1 MSAPSI
7 PLPTSSE
14 SSRPAYYTS
23 SEIKRRPLNSKWL
36 EGSGNTVKETV
47 VELKRLLNMELHD
60 SIELSQN
67 LAEAVFPDQNLPFPI
82 DNSLLNEPRSTRS
95 QTQTRP
101 SLISL
106 LTKLPEDWP
115 EAKTCQWLNDI
126 GDALR
131 LIHPD
136 NKYTKDGVVVT
147 PSKRVWTSAYSSVY
161 MKQDETN
168 KDSSVPHRKP
178 DIILVD
184 SDFDG
189 EVAWPQVHA
198 LAEVTRTE
206 LIKNRTIKDTVY
218 QKSYVMFRSQDNR
231 CFVPSLYFT
240 GDGFFTFNAC
250 DRSGIVYTT
259 TQKILDHPL
268 ILLRIIV
275 GLIFGHPSV
284 IGYDETIQCDARG
297 RALFIRVDGMDYR
310 VIAELFKSTA
320 LRGRATRCWSVESI
334 GEQKGFV
341 IKDCWADA
349 RREQSEIEILELMRE
364 LDLCKSC
371 CVPRLIHGGNVPV
384 LLNVKSGT
392 YGDDCT
398 ARRRKKDSS
407 VEGRI
412 HRRLMMEPLGRH
424 ITDFRCLHELVG
436 AVIDAVEGKFSLR
449 LFANSMLIR
458 ESSSTSEITC

>member
-1 MSAPSI
+1 MLAPSI

-23 SEIKRRPLNSKWL
+23 SEITRRRPLNSKWL

-60 SIELSQN
+60 SIKLSQN
-67 LAEAVFPDQNLPFPI
+67 LAEAIFPDQNLPFPI
-82 DNSLLNEPRSTRS
+82 DNSLLNEPQSTHS

-106 LTKLPEDWP
+106 LTKLPEDWL
-115 EAKTCQWLNDI
+115 ETKTCQWLNDI

-131 LIHPD
+131 LIHPV
-136 NKYTKDGVVVT
+136 NKYTNLDGVVVT
-147 PSKRVWTSAYSSVY
+147 PSKRVWTSAYSSIY

-168 KDSSVPHRKP
+168 KDSVLHHKP

-184 SDFDG
+184 LDFNG
-189 EVAWPQVHA
+189 EVTWPQVHA
-198 LAEVTRTE
+198 LAEVTCTE

-250 DRSGIVYTT
+250 DQSGIVYTT
-259 TQKILDHPL
+259 TRKILDHPL
-268 ILLRIIV
+268 ILLCIIV

-284 IGYDETIQCDARG
+284 IMYDETIQCDARG
-297 RALFIRVDGMDYR
+297 RALFIRVDGTDYR

-320 LRGRATRCWSVESI
+320 LRGWATRCWSVESI

-349 RREQSEIEILELMRE
+349 RREQSEIEILELMQE
-364 LDLCKSC
+364 LDLCESC

-392 YGDDCT
+392 YGADCT
-398 ARRRKKDSS
+398 
-407 VEGRI
+407 V
-412 HRRLMMEPLGRH
+412 
-424 ITDFRCLHELVG
+424 
-436 AVIDAVEGKFSLR
+436 
-449 LFANSMLIR
+449 
-458 ESSSTSEITC
+458 